1 MSMFSVALRIAIV
14 YYICKILDDTLAWDA
29 TWRPLFAGWL
39 TGLALG
45 DTKTGLIMGAELEGI
60 YMGISAIGGVIPSDP
75 MSGTII
81 PVASVIASGAS
92 MEVAIAMAVPL
103 GSILDSF
110 GTVLS
115 PIALGCQGLL
125 DKYAAANDQKRYAIL
140 HYIYIFV
147 IDSFPKTVI
156 MFFATYVGAASLEAL
171 TNVIPA
177 SILNG
182 INVASNMM
190 VAIGFG
196 ILTSMIWDNS
206 LAVYFFIGFA
216 LTELL
221 GLSTIGVAVF
231 AVSAAV
237 IIFTVNQKIEKVAKS
252 AGKNDKEELF

>member
-1 MSMFSVALRIAIV
+1 MSMFSVALRVAIV

-45 DTKTGLIMGAELEGI
+45 DMNTGLVMGAALEGI

-81 PVASVIASGAS
+81 PVAAVIASGAS
-92 MEVAIAMAVPL
+92 QEVAIAMAVPL
-103 GSILDSF
+103 GSVLDSF
-110 GTVLS
+110 GTILS
-115 PIALGCQGLL
+115 PIALACQGLL
-125 DKYAAANDQKRYAIL
+125 DKYAAANDQKSYTIL

-147 IDSFPKTVI
+147 IDSLPKTII
-156 MFFATYVGAASLEAL
+156 MFFATYIGAAGLEAI

-177 SILNG
+177 TLLNG
-182 INVASNMM
+182 ISAASGMM

-206 LAVYFFIGFA
+206 LAVYFFIGFV

-237 IIFTVNQKIEKVAKS
+237 IMFTVDQKIDGIANK

>member
-1 MSMFSVALRIAIV
+1 MDMFSVALRVAIV
-14 YYICKILDDTLAWDA
+14 YYICKLLDDTLAWDA

-39 TGLALG
+39 TGLVLG
-45 DTKTGLIMGAELEGI
+45 DMNTGLIMGAELEAV

-81 PVASVIASGAS
+81 PVAAVIASGAN

-103 GSILDSF
+103 GSVLDKV
-110 GTVLS
+110 GTIFS
-115 PIALGCQGLL
+115 PIPLALQGLL
-125 DKYAAANDQKRYAIL
+125 DKYAAANDQKKFSIL

-147 IDSFPKTVI
+147 VDSLPKTIV
-156 MFFATYVGAASLEAL
+156 MFFATYVGATSLEAI
-171 TNVIPA
+171 TSVIPETV
-177 SILNG
+177 LNG
-182 INVASNMM
+182 ISVASGMM

-196 ILTSMIWDNS
+196 ILTSMIWDNK

-221 GLSTIGVAVF
+221 GMSTIGVAIF

-237 IIFTVNQKIEKVAKS
+237 IMFTVDQKIDNISKS
-252 AGKNDKEELF
+252 NKSGGKEELF